1 MFPRPSTT
9 MVLPTSTLLGFAP
22 ANKSDVLQEIEQKL
36 GVETI
41 ISELE
46 VVERLTEDVRERALA
61 HSDLLVEQAETE
73 ESEEDKDA
81 RTSSILEEINQ
92 LLADTFT
99 GIVGA
104 INNHII
110 DDVVDITQTYD
121 IDMADA
127 KLRDVHAKYTCA
139 IDKYN
144 ALLAETKKSSQPTK
158 CEKASLFEQERYEAC
173 LTSLNELLGEV
184 GVTKSRID
192 LFKQL
197 ERKLTSDITAMD
209 HTFANVT
216 TMELD
221 TTDIRALMASL
232 NGHERQELKT
242 HLEDCQSEIKT
253 MRRVLAGQVESVA
266 TLMTEYYPTS
276 DSDWTGIMATNNQ
289 SSSVMRVKE
298 YKIDKSIDLVGDPDA
313 AVAEKWASY
322 NSMFMLLNHLDL
334 YALLLAT
341 VRTANDK
348 TSTNQHWQ
356 PPSISEWLKDPSEV
370 GSGFHVAKL
379 IHLKEPYISQCQNMF
394 IKTMA
399 THPEIVQKATSGT
412 IYTQV
417 GGRDIESNVMNN
429 DFVMLISYYI

>member
-1 MFPRPSTT
+1 MAANTFGRRGSMFPRPSTT

-61 HSDLLVEQAETE
+61 HSDLLVEQAEGE

-110 DDVVDITQTYD
+110 DVAIDITQACD

-127 KLRDVHAKYTCA
+127 ELRDMHAKYTCA

-144 ALLAETKKSSQPTK
+144 ALLAETKKSSQPTE

-173 LTSLNELLGEV
+173 LTGLNELLGEV

-197 ERKLTSDITAMD
+197 ERKLTSDITTMD

-232 NGHERQELKT
+232 NGRERQELKT

-253 MRRVLAGQVESVA
+253 MRRVLARQVESVA
-266 TLMTEYYPTS
+266 TLMIEYYPTS
-276 DSDWTGIMATNNQ
+276 DSD
-289 SSSVMRVKE
+289 
-298 YKIDKSIDLVGDPDA
+298 
-313 AVAEKWASY
+313 
-322 NSMFMLLNHLDL
+322 
-334 YALLLAT
+334 
-341 VRTANDK
+341 
-348 TSTNQHWQ
+348 
-356 PPSISEWLKDPSEV
+356 
-370 GSGFHVAKL
+370 
-379 IHLKEPYISQCQNMF
+379 
-394 IKTMA
+394 
-399 THPEIVQKATSGT
+399 
-412 IYTQV
+412 
-417 GGRDIESNVMNN
+417 
-429 DFVMLISYYI
+429 